1 MGNAGE
7 RPTSVCGLGLHISPS
22 SQDGGDFFVP
32 ASLGKICL
40 GKVCPLCAFK
50 FAPRFVMHINVIKY
64 SPSALAAIETALSI
78 IQNRCACTIYETR
91 SASANAGDILDQV
104 DIIRMGIDDMQAKS
118 LLPNSPGATRDPLSD
133 EEWNAKLDLEL
144 STGGAF

>member
-1 MGNAGE
+1 M
-7 RPTSVCGLGLHISPS
+7 
-22 SQDGGDFFVP
+22 P

-50 FAPRFVMHINVIKY
+50 FAPRFGMQINVIKY

-91 SASANAGDILDQV
+91 AAAANASDILDQV
-104 DIIRMGIDDMQAKS
+104 DIIRMSLDDMQAKS
-118 LLPNSPGATRDPLSD
+118 LLQNSPGATSDRGLINASKLADDVVAAWTADPLSD
-133 EEWNAKLDLEL
+133 GLRPML
-144 STGGAF
+144 